1 MQNSAS
7 GLAACEIDQREVLL
21 CEALCRGLLNHQ
33 TPAEAATLLS
43 CFVCDNQCEGR
54 RPFVAARLQAVV
66 ERMLQLAI
74 VAEKSGADEGHLL
87 RAFKRLGEFLQQ
99 ARKARHHLGYEALET
114 LMRDAHVAIN
124 RVALNTSSLYISDDM

>member
-1 MQNSAS
+1 
-7 GLAACEIDQREVLL
+7 LAACEIDQREVLL

-66 ERMLQLAI
+66 ERMLQLA
-74 VAEKSGADEGHLL
+74 S
-87 RAFKRLGEFLQQ
+87 
-99 ARKARHHLGYEALET
+99 EAGMCWQMPWQGVT
-114 LMRDAHVAIN
+114 GDA
-124 RVALNTSSLYISDDM
+124 